1 MLSAKPVAHPCI
13 VSGRRDK
20 GVAHVAQLGTS
31 QGRNSRERKEEMGSC
46 GSKSAQFTPDP
57 HTQGQG
63 AEVLPLAKKLG
74 LRPTD
79 LDTLWQ
85 AFCTFDLDEGGNI
98 SIAEFIVMGQL
109 EDSETIGK
117 LLFRLWDADNSG
129 TLDFT
134 EFMLSLWTICSADHT
149 NLILFCHSLFD
160 FDNNE
165 SLDGEELAF
174 IVNVIWNFRPSQ
186 SVSAAIAKLDVDK
199 DGSVSRA
206 EFLGRIRWSRSIMI
220 PIYAL
225 YNFLRRFSLG
235 TGAWER
241 IEKYRTKHFGS
252 QTAFEIV
259 GLSLLE
265 TQWNK
270 SGPMD
275 LLLEMSLKPGGA
287 ETMRVPKAM
296 ETKFEAAHAMR
307 LGNRKSKAK
316 SRAKATLAEVQRE
329 ALRVTNERPAQGKS
343 RMANFRDAAA
353 FRRRGG
359 QRLPELTEKSIQT
372 RIAVPKEREELPPL
386 QQNLLNRSSATV
398 AAWQVASGSTFA
410 AAERDLMQAGRASG
424 TAPGL
429 GFDFNYVKPGHPRPS
444 SRAESRR
451 PSTGAAG
458 GAENEPP
465 AW

>member
-1 MLSAKPVAHPCI
+1 M
-13 VSGRRDK
+13 
-20 GVAHVAQLGTS
+20 
-31 QGRNSRERKEEMGSC
+31 RENIGSC
-46 GSKSAQFTPDP
+46 GSKRAQFTPDP

-79 LDTLWQ
+79 LDTLWR
-85 AFCTFDLDEGGNI
+85 AFCKFDLDEGGTI
-98 SIAEFIVMGQL
+98 SIAEFIVMGRL

-134 EFMLSLWTICSADHT
+134 EFMLSLWTICSADDT

-287 ETMRVPKAM
+287 ETMRVPTM
-296 ETKFEAAHAMR
+296 ETKFKAAHALR
-307 LGNRKSKAK
+307 LGNRESKAK
-316 SRAKATLAEVQRE
+316 SRAKATSPRCSERLCASPTSARPRGSRAWPTFAMRRPFVAGE
-329 ALRVTNERPAQGKS
+329 A
-343 RMANFRDAAA
+343 RDCLSS
-353 FRRRGG
+353 RRRA
-359 QRLPELTEKSIQT
+359 P
-372 RIAVPKEREELPPL
+372 VPKKPER
-386 QQNLLNRSSATV
+386 
-398 AAWQVASGSTFA
+398 
-410 AAERDLMQAGRASG
+410 
-424 TAPGL
+424 
-429 GFDFNYVKPGHPRPS
+429 
-444 SRAESRR
+444 RR
-451 PSTGAAG
+451 L
-458 GAENEPP
+458 
-465 AW
+465 W